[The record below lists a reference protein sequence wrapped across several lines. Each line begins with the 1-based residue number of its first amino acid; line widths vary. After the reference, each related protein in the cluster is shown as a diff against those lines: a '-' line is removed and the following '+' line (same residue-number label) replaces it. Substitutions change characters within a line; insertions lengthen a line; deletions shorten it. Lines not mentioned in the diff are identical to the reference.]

1 MSSKDSD
8 ETRTMYTKS
17 DNRETMTGREPNEII
32 AKFFE
37 SLLQRYPKELKEKLR
52 GSKFGLDSSIYWII
66 NFIK

>member
-32 AKFFE
+32 AKFF
-37 SLLQRYPKELKEKLR
+37 
-52 GSKFGLDSSIYWII
+52 
-66 NFIK
+66 

>member
-1 MSSKDSD
+1 MRINFMSSKDSD

-37 SLLQRYPKELKEKLR
+37 SLLQRYQK
-52 GSKFGLDSSIYWII
+52 S
-66 NFIK
+66 

>member
-1 MSSKDSD
+1 MRINFMSSKDSD

-17 DNRETMTGREPNEII
+17 DNRETMTGRKPNEII

-52 GSKFGLDSSIYWII
+52 GSKFVLDSSIY
-66 NFIK
+66 

>member
-52 GSKFGLDSSIYWII
+52 GSKFVLDSSIYWII

>member
-8 ETRTMYTKS
+8 ETRTMYTKG

-37 SLLQRYPKELKEKLR
+37 SLLQRYPIELKEKLR
-52 GSKFGLDSSIYWII
+52 GSKFVLDSSIYWII

>member
-1 MSSKDSD
+1 MRINFMSSKDSD

-52 GSKFGLDSSIYWII
+52 GSKFVLDSSIY
-66 NFIK
+66 